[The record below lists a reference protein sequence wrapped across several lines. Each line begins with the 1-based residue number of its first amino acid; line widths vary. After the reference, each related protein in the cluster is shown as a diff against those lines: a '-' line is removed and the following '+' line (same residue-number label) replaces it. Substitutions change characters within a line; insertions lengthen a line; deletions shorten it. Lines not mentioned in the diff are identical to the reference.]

1 MLNNFTI
8 VGVALFYLGILF
20 VVASYA
26 DTQLRRQRM
35 AAGNTGYL
43 RPLVYTLSFG
53 VYCTSWT
60 FFGSVGLAAHSGL
73 DFLPIYIG
81 PILMFI
87 IGWPVVRR
95 VVELSKQ
102 HNITSIADFIAARY
116 GKSQALGATV
126 AVIAVIGTLP
136 YISLQLKAT
145 TFSLEAMLSAPGDG
159 QEIASLMPIAVDLA
173 LYVTIAMAAFTVL
186 FGTRH
191 IDATE
196 HQDGLMTAVAV
207 ESIVKLF
214 AFLVVGLF
222 ATYGILGGFS
232 GMFQIMDSR
241 PEIGELFTRDVD
253 GGRWMTLTLLS
264 MFAII
269 LLPRQFHVTVVE
281 NDDVRHLKTA
291 RWLFPLYLVAI
302 NLFVVPIAIAGLVTF
317 TPGSIDADTYVLAV
331 PVSAN
336 QTLVALIVFL
346 GGLSA
351 ATAMVIVATMALS
364 IMVCNDLVVPI
375 ILRNKLRGH
384 AHKDMGGILLRIRR
398 VSIFAILALAYSYY
412 WMVSDSAA
420 LVQTGLISFAA
431 IAQFAPA
438 FFLGMIWRRAT
449 AAGAMAGILA
459 GSFMWAYTLLLPSF
473 IDAGWFSASIL
484 SEGPWGVSLF
494 RPRVLFGLEFDP
506 LTHGVLWSLLT
517 NVAAYVAFSLLWQP
531 KPIERL
537 QASAF
542 AGADVPGATP
552 SFRLWR
558 TAIFV
563 GDLKETVARYLG
575 EARTERSFAEFAQSR
590 SLVLDNEAEA
600 DIRLLRF
607 AEHLLASAVGA
618 ASSRLV
624 VALLLERHSRSS
636 RGAMKLLDD
645 ASAAIQYN
653 RELLQSAIDH
663 VRQGIAVFDK
673 DLNLTCWNQ
682 QFRHLL
688 RLPPD
693 IGRVGVPLHEV
704 VHTIAENTGLDE
716 EDLDEAISDRIDKLI
731 ISMQPYQEFIAR
743 AGRHLDVK
751 SDSLPDGGIV
761 ITFTDIT
768 ERVEA
773 ADELKRVNE
782 SLERRVEERTAE
794 LTNLNTALA
803 RAKAEADAANLGK
816 TSFIAAASHDILQP
830 LNAAR
835 LFTTSLSEDLPTD
848 PRRAELVGNID
859 ASLEAVEDILSALL
873 DISKLDA
880 GALKAEKAPF
890 KIDELL
896 KALELEYGALARDKG
911 LRLSVVSSSAT
922 VYSDRRLVRRIL
934 QNLLSNAIKYTS
946 SGRVLMGCRRVGDTI
961 RVEVYD
967 TGPGISPEQQKSV
980 FKEFHRLASASGAE
994 PGLGLGLS
1002 IVDRIA
1008 NMLGHTLALRSE
1020 AGKGSVFSLTL
1031 PVTDALAI
1039 QATKRARAPR
1049 GGNDLRGLRVLCI
1062 DNEPKILDGM
1072 TTLLSGWGCIVG
1084 TARDAKTAMVNAK
1097 GGADILIADYHLDD
1111 HQNGLD
1117 LIAELRA
1124 EAGVDLPA
1132 VLVTADQSSGL
1143 RDTASLQD
1151 VHLLRKPLKPA
1162 ALRALLI
1169 RSRIKLEAA
1178 E

>member
-8 VGVALFYLGILF
+8 IGVALTYLGILF

-26 DTQLRRQRM
+26 DTHVRRQRM
-35 AAGNTGYL
+35 AARNSFL
-43 RPLVYTLSFG
+43 RPLIYTLSFG

-87 IGWPVVRR
+87 FGWPIVRR

-145 TFSLEAMLSAPGDG
+145 TFSLEAMLGASSGG
-159 QEIASLMPIAVDLA
+159 EQIASFLPMVNDLA
-173 LYVTIAMAAFTVL
+173 LPVAIAMGAFTVL

-196 HQDGLMTAVAV
+196 HQDGLMTAIAV
-207 ESIVKLF
+207 ESIVKLL

-222 ATYGILGGFS
+222 ATYSVLGGFS
-232 GMFQIMDSR
+232 GMFSIMETR
-241 PEIGELFTRDVD
+241 PEIGALFTRDLD
-253 GGRWMTLTLLS
+253 GGRWLTLTVLS
-264 MFAII
+264 MFAIL

-281 NDDVRHLKTA
+281 NDDVRDLKTA
-291 RWLFPLYLVAI
+291 RWLFPLYLIAI

-317 TPGSIDADTYVLAV
+317 SPGTIDADTYVLAL
-331 PVSAN
+331 PVNSG
-336 QTLVALIVFL
+336 QTLVTVIAFL

-398 VSIFAILALAYSYY
+398 ISIFAILALAYSYY

-438 FFLGMIWRRAT
+438 FFGAMIWRRAT
-449 AAGAMAGILA
+449 ARGAMAGILA
-459 GSFMWAYTLLLPSF
+459 GSLMWVYTLLLPSF
-473 IDAGWFSASIL
+473 IDAGWFSATIL
-484 SEGPWGVSLF
+484 TEGPYGFSLL

-517 NVAAYVAFSLLWQP
+517 NLAAYVAFSVLWQP

-542 AGADVPGATP
+542 ASTDVPGASP
-552 SFRLWR
+552 SFRLWS

-590 SLVLDNEAEA
+590 SVVLDNEAEA

-624 VALLLERHSRSS
+624 VALLLERHSHNS

-663 VRQGIAVFDK
+663 VGQGIAVFDK

-688 RLPPD
+688 HLPPD

-704 VHTIAENTGLDE
+704 VHTIAENTGLSEGNVD
-716 EDLDEAISDRIDKLI
+716 DAVSARIDKLI
-731 ISMQPYQEFIAR
+731 VSMQPYQEYIAQ

-773 ADELKRVNE
+773 AEELTRVNE

-803 RAKAEADAANLGK
+803 RAKADADAANLGK

-835 LFTTSLSEDLPTD
+835 LFTTSLREDLPTH

-890 KIDELL
+890 KIDEIL
-896 KALELEYGALARDKG
+896 KALEIEFGALARDKG
-911 LRLSVVSSSAT
+911 LRLTVVPCSAT
-922 VYSDRRLVRRIL
+922 VFSDRRLVRRIL
-934 QNLLSNAIKYTS
+934 QNLLSNAIKYTPA
-946 SGRVLMGCRRVGDTI
+946 GRVLMGCKRDGDTI

-967 TGPGISPEQQKSV
+967 TGPGIAPDQQQSII
-980 FKEFHRLASASGAE
+980 KEFHRLASASGTE

-1008 NMLGHTLALRSE
+1008 KMLGHTLALRSE
-1020 AGKGSVFSLTL
+1020 AGNGSMFALSLPL
-1031 PVTDALAI
+1031 TDALAI
-1039 QATKRARAPR
+1039 RPPTRSQVSSI
-1049 GGNDLRGLRVLCI
+1049 GNDLRGLRVLCI

-1072 TTLLSGWGCIVG
+1072 TTLLGGWGCIVG
-1084 TARDAKTAMVNAK
+1084 TARDAAEALRSAE
-1097 GGADILIADYHLDD
+1097 GGVDVIIADYHLDD
-1111 HQNGLD
+1111 QQNGLD
-1117 LIAELRA
+1117 LIAQLRA
-1124 EAGVDLPA
+1124 ETGTALPA
-1132 VLVTADQSSGL
+1132 VLITADQSSGL
-1143 RDTASLQD
+1143 RDQAGQQD
-1151 VHLLRKPLKPA
+1151 VHLMRKPLKPA
-1162 ALRALLI
+1162 ALRALLV
-1169 RSRIKLEAA
+1169 RSRVKLEAA

>member
-8 VGVALFYLGILF
+8 IGVALFYLGVLF

-26 DTQLRRQRM
+26 DNQMRRQRM
-35 AAGNTGYL
+35 ATGRANYM

-60 FFGSVGLAAHSGL
+60 FFGSVGVAAHTGL

-87 IGWPVVRR
+87 VGWPVIRR

-145 TFSLEAMLSAPGDG
+145 TFSLEAMLAASGTG
-159 QEIASLMPIAVDLA
+159 NEISSLVPMVNDLA
-173 LYVTIAMAAFTVL
+173 LLVAIAMGIFTVL

-207 ESIVKLF
+207 ESIVKLL

-222 ATYGILGGFS
+222 ATYGVLGGFS
-232 GMFQIMDSR
+232 GMFQIMESR
-241 PEIGELFTRDVD
+241 PEIGGLFTRDVD
-253 GGRWMTLTLLS
+253 GGRWLTLTLLS

-317 TPGSIDADTYVLAV
+317 SPGTVDADTFVLAL
-331 PVSAN
+331 PINDN
-336 QTLVALIVFL
+336 QPLVAMIVFL

-364 IMVCNDLVVPI
+364 IMVCNDLVVPFV
-375 ILRNKLRGH
+375 LRNKLQGH
-384 AHKDMGGILLRIRR
+384 THKDMGKFLLRVRR
-398 VSIFAILALAYSYY
+398 ISIFAIVALAYSYY

-438 FFLGMIWRRAT
+438 FFGGMIWRRAT
-449 AAGAMAGILA
+449 AAGAMAGILV
-459 GSFMWAYTLLLPSF
+459 GSFMWVYTLLLPTF
-473 IDAGWFSASIL
+473 IDAGWFSASLL
-484 SEGPWGVSLF
+484 SEGPFGLSLF

-506 LTHGVLWSLLT
+506 LTHGVLWSLIT
-517 NVAAYVAFSLLWQP
+517 NLAAYVAFSLLWQP

-542 AGADVPGATP
+542 SSVDGPAAAP

-590 SLVLDNEAEA
+590 GLVLDNEAEA

-624 VALLLERHSRSS
+624 VALLLERHSRNS

-688 RLPPD
+688 RLSPD

-704 VHTIAENTGLDE
+704 VNTIAETTGLGE
-716 EDLDEAISDRIDKLI
+716 ADLDAAVSDRIDKLI
-731 ISMQPYQEFIAR
+731 VSMQPYQEFIAR
-743 AGRHLDVK
+743 SGRHLDVK

-773 ADELKRVNE
+773 AEALKRANE
-782 SLERRVEERTAE
+782 GLERRVEERTAE
-794 LTNLNTALA
+794 LTSLNTALA

-835 LFTTSLSEDLPTD
+835 LFTTSLREDLPAD
-848 PRRAELVGNID
+848 KRQAELVGNID
-859 ASLEAVEDILSALL
+859 ASLEAVEEILSALL

-880 GALKAEKAPF
+880 GALKAEKIPF
-890 KIDELL
+890 KIDEIL
-896 KALELEYGALARDKG
+896 KALEIEFGALAHDKG
-911 LRLSVVSSSAT
+911 LRLSVVSCSAT

-934 QNLLSNAIKYTS
+934 QNLLSNAIKYTPE
-946 SGRVLMGCRRVGDTI
+946 GRVLMGCRRRGDNI
-961 RVEVYD
+961 VVEVYD
-967 TGPGISPEQQKSV
+967 TGPGIAPDQQKSV
-980 FKEFHRLASASGAE
+980 FKEFHRLSTAKGAE
-994 PGLGLGLS
+994 QGLGLGLS
-1002 IVDRIA
+1002 IVDRMA
-1008 NMLGHTLALRSE
+1008 TMLGHSLELRSE
-1020 AGKGSVFSLTL
+1020 PGKGSVFTL
-1031 PVTDALAI
+1031 VLPTTEALAI
-1039 QATKRARAPR
+1039 QTAKSAPAPR

-1084 TARDAKTAMVNAK
+1084 TAHDYQSALINAE
-1097 GGADILIADYHLDD
+1097 GGADVIIADYHLDD
-1111 HQNGLD
+1111 QQNGLD
-1117 LIAELRA
+1117 LILQVRTET
-1124 EAGVDLPA
+1124 GSDLPA
-1132 VLVTADQSSGL
+1132 VLITADQSSDL
-1143 RDTASLQD
+1143 RDKAAQAD

-1162 ALRALLI
+1162 ALRALLV
-1169 RSRIKLEAA
+1169 RSRIQLAAA